1 MSSEDAICPDGHLY
15 TNHLYT
21 GVYRQFVYECR
32 GIKYILWY
40 NICYV
45 YCGVYISSA
54 SQFSEENRVPLR
66 KGRTMISKTSLREAE
81 DSRDSEI
88 GEGGVTHCD
97 FEMILNAYAV
107 VINLQSLL
115 KETEKYI
122 YTADKS
128 SIQIVTEKRRGYLAT
143 LDKLEELETK
153 EESRKIISAMRVFL
167 REGRDANLK
176 VLDAVEKGDFKTA
189 MSLFT
194 AIVDPTV
201 HKVQGLI
208 PEFVKRARVQGLVS
222 ELVDRA
228 IEISHF
234 DFEKVLHAN
243 AVVIELQALLKE
255 TAKII
260 YTKDTSS
267 VPIVLEHRA
276 RYQDAVEKL
285 GKLAT
290 DPEEKEIINQI
301 ASALTIGRMANN
313 QLFDAVVSGKHNKA
327 MSLFT
332 TIVDPTIDE
341 VQRSVTELFKRAL
354 PLKSRATQPDK
365 ILSGS
370 IYTVLDSLH
379 EGIMVLDAD
388 STITYLNPA
397 FTNLMNIP
405 KERMLLK
412 KLSDIEPNTEVLKA
426 LTTKQSITGGYDVFI
441 TIGKHFLFDANCIM
455 RSDEVVG
462 LVVIVRD
469 ISDLINLDKIFKQ
482 YDKSNASTELAK
494 DKLPDPF
501 RNIIGSSSS
510 FVKTLWFA
518 SQVSPTE
525 APILL
530 EGESGV
536 GKELF
541 AWAIHNSSLR
551 SRKPMITVNCGAI
564 PDSLYESELFGY
576 DEGAFTGAK
585 KCGKPGKFELAS
597 GGTLF
602 LDEIGEMPLSM
613 QAKLLRV
620 LQEGK
625 IDHLGGIKQ
634 IPVDTRIIAAT
645 NKNLSELVK
654 DKNFRQDLFYRLN
667 VINVRI
673 PPLRDRVQDIA
684 ELARELIREHNSDV
698 TLSMQV
704 LEAFYNYPWLGNVRE
719 LKNVIYHAI
728 ILRPKGE
735 IGIEDLPAYFLDS
748 LRLKDSISFAISENQ
763 YLPAREPHVP
773 ETPLRGFVA
782 EMEKDKI
789 LRTLSKCN
797 GNRTKAMEIL
807 GVSRRTFY
815 KKLKKY
821 EIE

>member
-1 MSSEDAICPDGHLY
+1 MYATVYTLGYRSSMSHFFLGHKALS
-15 TNHLYT
+15 T
-21 GVYRQFVYECR
+21 FE
-32 GIKYILWY
+32 
-40 NICYV
+40 
-45 YCGVYISSA
+45 
-54 SQFSEENRVPLR
+54 
-66 KGRTMISKTSLREAE
+66 KGQTMISKTSLGETG
-81 DSRDSEI
+81 DGNDFEI
-88 GEGGVTHCD
+88 REGGITHFD
-97 FEMILNAYAV
+97 FEMVLNAYAV

-128 SIQIVTEKRRGYLAT
+128 SVPIVLEKRKGYLAA

-153 EESRKIISAMRVFL
+153 EENRKIISTMRVFL
-167 REGRDANLK
+167 KEGREANFK
-176 VLDAVEKGDFKTA
+176 VLNAVEAGDLNTA

-228 IEISHF
+228 TEISHF

-243 AVVIELQALLKE
+243 AVIIHLQALLKE

-276 RYQDAVEKL
+276 QYQDAVDKL

-290 DPEEKEIINQI
+290 DPKEKEIINQI

-313 QLFDAVVSGKHNKA
+313 QLFDAVVSRRLDKA

-341 VQRSVTELFKRAL
+341 VQRSVTELFKMAL
-354 PLKSRATQPDK
+354 PLKSRASQPDK
-365 ILSGS
+365 ILSES

-388 STITYLNPA
+388 STITYLNTA

-405 KERMLLK
+405 KEQLLWK
-412 KLSDIEPNTEVLKA
+412 KLSHIEPQAEALKA
-426 LTTKQSITGGYDVFI
+426 LKTKQSITGGYDAFR

-462 LVVIVRD
+462 LVIIVRD
-469 ISDLINLDKIFKQ
+469 ISDLISLNRIFKQ
-482 YDKSNASTELAK
+482 YDKSNDSTELTK

-501 RNIIGSSSS
+501 RGIIGSNSK

-525 APILL
+525 APVLL

-551 SRKPMITVNCGAI
+551 SKNPMITVNCGAI

-576 DEGAFTGAK
+576 EEGAFTGAK
-585 KCGKPGKFELAS
+585 KSGKPGKFELAS

-613 QAKLLRV
+613 QSKLLRV

-645 NKNLSELVK
+645 NKNLSELIK
-654 DKNFRQDLFYRLN
+654 EKRFRQDLFYRLN

-673 PPLRDRVQDIA
+673 PPLRDRVDDIT
-684 ELARELIREHNSDV
+684 ELAKEVIRGHNSDV

-728 ILRPKGE
+728 ILRQKGE
-735 IGIEDLPAYFLDS
+735 IILEDLPGYFLDS
-748 LRLKDSISFAISENQ
+748 IKLGDATNLFVTKNQ
-763 YLPAREPHVP
+763 YLPSREPSP
-773 ETPLRGFVA
+773 QTPPLKGFVA

-789 LRTLSKCN
+789 LRTLSQCN
-797 GNRTKAMEIL
+797 GNRTKAMQML
-807 GVSRRTFY
+807 GICRRTFY
-815 KKLKKY
+815 KKLEKY
-821 EIE
+821 KIK

>member
-1 MSSEDAICPDGHLY
+1 MSHQTFPGEIA
-15 TNHLYT
+15 
-21 GVYRQFVYECR
+21 
-32 GIKYILWY
+32 
-40 NICYV
+40 
-45 YCGVYISSA
+45 
-54 SQFSEENRVPLR
+54 
-66 KGRTMISKTSLREAE
+66 

-88 GEGGVTHCD
+88 REGGVTHFD
-97 FEMILNAYAV
+97 FEMVLNAYAV

-128 SIQIVTEKRRGYLAT
+128 SVQIVLEKRRGYLAA
-143 LDKLEELETK
+143 LDKLEELDKK
-153 EESRKIISAMRVFL
+153 EESRKIISSMRVFL
-167 REGRDANLK
+167 SEGREANFK
-176 VLDAVEKGDFKTA
+176 VLDAVEKGDIKTA
-189 MSLFT
+189 MSLFA

-208 PEFVKRARVQGLVS
+208 PEFVKRVRVQGLVS

-228 IEISHF
+228 TEISHF

-243 AVVIELQALLKE
+243 AVVINLQALLKE

-267 VPIVLEHRA
+267 VPLVLEHRA
-276 RYQDAVEKL
+276 KYQDAVDKL

-290 DPEEKEIINQI
+290 DPEEKEITHEI
-301 ASALTIGRMANN
+301 AARLTIGRMANN
-313 QLFDAVVSGKHNKA
+313 QLFDAIVSGRLDKA

-341 VQRSVTELFKRAL
+341 VQRMVTELIKRAL
-354 PLKSRATQPDK
+354 PLKSRATQPEK
-365 ILSGS
+365 ILSES

-379 EGIMVLDAD
+379 EGVMVLDTD

-405 KERMLLK
+405 KERILLK
-412 KLSDIEPNTEVLKA
+412 KLSDIEPQAEALKA
-426 LTTKQSITGGYDVFI
+426 LTTKQSITGGYDVFR
-441 TIGKHFLFDANCIM
+441 TMGKHFLFDANCIM
-455 RSDEVVG
+455 RSGEVVG
-462 LVVIVRD
+462 SVVIVRD

-482 YDKSNASTELAK
+482 YDKSNDGSELIK

-501 RNIIGSSSS
+501 RSITGSNPN

-525 APILL
+525 APVLL

-551 SRKPMITVNCGAI
+551 SKKPMITVNCGAI

-576 DEGAFTGAK
+576 EAGAFTGAK
-585 KCGKPGKFELAS
+585 KSGKPGKFELAS

-613 QAKLLRV
+613 QSKLLRV

-625 IDHLGGIKQ
+625 IDHLGGIRQ
-634 IPVDTRIIAAT
+634 IPVDARIIAAT

-654 DKNFRQDLFYRLN
+654 EKTFRQDLFYRLN

-673 PPLRDRVQDIA
+673 PPLRDRVEDIP
-684 ELARELIREHNSDV
+684 ELAKELIREHNSEV
-698 TLSMQV
+698 TLSVQV
-704 LEAFYNYPWLGNVRE
+704 LDAFFNYQWLGNVRE

-728 ILRPKGE
+728 ILRQKGE
-735 IGIEDLPAYFLDS
+735 IVLEDLPGYFLDS
-748 LRLKDSISFAISENQ
+748 ISSDDTPSLPISENQ
-763 YLPAREPHVP
+763 LLPSMEPSIQ
-773 ETPLRGFVA
+773 TPPLKGFVA
-782 EMEKDKI
+782 GQEKDKI
-789 LRTLSKCN
+789 IQALSQCD

-807 GVSRRTFY
+807 GICRRTFY

-821 EIE
+821 EIK

>member
-1 MSSEDAICPDGHLY
+1 MVFQSIPGETGDG
-15 TNHLYT
+15 
-21 GVYRQFVYECR
+21 
-32 GIKYILWY
+32 K
-40 NICYV
+40 
-45 YCGVYISSA
+45 
-54 SQFSEENRVPLR
+54 
-66 KGRTMISKTSLREAE
+66 
-81 DSRDSEI
+81 DSEI
-88 GEGGVTHCD
+88 REGSITHFD
-97 FEMILNAYAV
+97 FEMVLNAYAV

-128 SIQIVTEKRRGYLAT
+128 SVQIVLEKRKGYLDA
-143 LDKLEELETK
+143 LDKLEELDTK
-153 EESRKIISAMRVFL
+153 EESRKIISSMRVFL
-167 REGRDANLK
+167 SEGREANFK
-176 VLDAVEKGDFKTA
+176 VLDAVEKGDIKTA

-208 PEFVKRARVQGLVS
+208 PEFVKRARVQSLVS

-228 IEISHF
+228 TEISHF

-243 AVVIELQALLKE
+243 AVVINLQALLKE
-255 TAKII
+255 TARIM

-267 VPIVLEHRA
+267 VPLVLEHRA
-276 RYQDAVEKL
+276 KYQDAVDKL

-290 DPEEKEIINQI
+290 DLEEREIINEI
-301 ASALTIGRMANN
+301 ASRLTIGRMANN
-313 QLFDAVVSGKHNKA
+313 QLFDAIVSGRLDKA

-341 VQRSVTELFKRAL
+341 VQRMVTELIKRAL
-354 PLKSRATQPDK
+354 PLKSRATQPEK
-365 ILSGS
+365 ILSES
-370 IYTVLDSLH
+370 IFTVLDSLH
-379 EGIMVLDAD
+379 EGVMVLDAD

-397 FTNLMNIP
+397 FTNLMNIT
-405 KERMLLK
+405 KERIVLK
-412 KLSDIEPNTEVLKA
+412 KLSDIEPQAEALKA
-426 LTTKQSITGGYDVFI
+426 LKTKQSITGGYDIFRTV
-441 TIGKHFLFDANCIM
+441 GKHFLFDANCIM

-469 ISDLINLDKIFKQ
+469 ISDLINLDRIFKQ
-482 YDKSNASTELAK
+482 YDKPIGAPELTK
-494 DKLPDPF
+494 DKLPDAF
-501 RNIIGSSSS
+501 RSIIGSSPN

-525 APILL
+525 APVLL

-541 AWAIHNSSLR
+541 AWAIHESSLR
-551 SRKPMITVNCGAI
+551 AKKPMITVNCGAI

-576 DEGAFTGAK
+576 EEGAFTGAK
-585 KCGKPGKFELAS
+585 KSGKPGKFELAS

-613 QAKLLRV
+613 QSKLLRV

-625 IDHLGGIKQ
+625 IDHLGGIRQ
-634 IPVDTRIIAAT
+634 IPVDARIIAAT
-645 NKNLSELVK
+645 NKNLSELIK
-654 DKNFRQDLFYRLN
+654 EKLFRQDLFYRLN

-673 PPLRDRVQDIA
+673 PPLRDRIEDIP
-684 ELARELIREHNSDV
+684 ELVKEIIKGHNSDI
-698 TLSMQV
+698 TLSVQV

-719 LKNVIYHAI
+719 LKNVIYHTI
-728 ILRPKGE
+728 ILRQKGE
-735 IGIEDLPAYFLDS
+735 IVLEDLPGYFLDS
-748 LRLKDSISFAISENQ
+748 IKLGDGANLAVSENQ
-763 YLPAREPHVP
+763 YLPSSELCVP
-773 ETPLRGFVA
+773 TPPLKGFVA
-782 EMEKDKI
+782 DMEKDKI
-789 LRTLSKCN
+789 LRTLNECN
-797 GNRTKAMEIL
+797 GNRTRAMQIL
-807 GVSRRTFY
+807 GICRRTFY